1 MVTRKGTA
9 VAFIAILII
18 AWLVVFVTQVEPQT
32 TEEQK
37 QALIGEWNGVWP
49 GYAGDQRRDFY
60 YLIHEEPKMGA
71 KLMDKIA
78 QVVASRLKGE
88 ADPIDL

>member
-1 MVTRKGTA
+1 MFGRGM
-9 VAFIAILII
+9 
-18 AWLVVFVTQVEPQT
+18 LVIKSP
-32 TEEQK
+32 
-37 QALIGEWNGVWP
+37 
-49 GYAGDQRRDFY
+49 DFY

-71 KLMDKIA
+71 KLMDNIA